1 MISEIL
7 DLKEENEILHEQVN
21 IKYNKNK
28 NKSIA
33 IQGNRIYNER
43 GGWGKT

>member
-28 NKSIA
+28 NKSI
-33 IQGNRIYNER
+33 QGNRIYNKR
-43 GGWGKT
+43 GGVGQDLK